1 MGAGDI
7 QKLLKAYFEK
17 LGVKMILICL
27 YKTSWVLNINDFY
40 FMVFRRRF

>member
-17 LGVKMILICL
+17 LGVE
-27 YKTSWVLNINDFY
+27 NDFNMFILKHHGY
-40 FMVFRRRF
+40 